1 MEKIVV
7 SNIGETE
14 KFARKFART
23 LQGGELILLRGDLGA
38 GKTAFTQFVAD
49 ELGVKDDVTS
59 PTFTIMKEY
68 EGKRL
73 NIVHFDLYRINNA
86 LEVQEFGFDEYV
98 FNTPSDTVVLVEWP
112 DNVGEYYVGRK
123 TINITIEKNEGDSR
137 TIIME
142 K

>member
-73 NIVHFDLYRINNA
+73 NIVHFDFCCYSCLFFI
-86 LEVQEFGFDEYV
+86 FTFKI
-98 FNTPSDTVVLVEWP
+98 SC
-112 DNVGEYYVGRK
+112 
-123 TINITIEKNEGDSR
+123 SS
-137 TIIME
+137 M
-142 K
+142 